1 MEEKIL
7 KVIKKTREIFR
18 YQKKYRDVLKQNPS
32 VTCYVKNDKFV
43 LWSIQFCDGYSVISI
58 NNKGIWY
65 SPNRGNDEMLINFK
79 SIDDFLEME

>member
-7 KVIKKTREIFR
+7 KVIKKTREIFKL
-18 YQKKYRDVLKQNPS
+18 QEKYKNVLKQNPA

-58 NNKGIWY
+58 NNEGIWY

>member
-18 YQKKYRDVLKQNPS
+18 FQEKYKDVLKQYPS

-43 LWSIQFCDGYSVISI
+43 LWSIQFCDG
-58 NNKGIWY
+58 
-65 SPNRGNDEMLINFK
+65 
-79 SIDDFLEME
+79 